1 MRSVEVKSLSGYVD
15 YISKTRK
22 EVAAKKE
29 FRYAKE
35 ELLFRGHASDKFQLL
50 PTIARVKDYGGQSLI
65 IAERDLIETAKNEL
79 PDVFNSSLQPL
90 ELLALLRH
98 YSIPTRLL
106 DVTES
111 ALVALYF
118 ACCDKENENAEVLV
132 MKNTEMSSAVLPI
145 YNAIA
150 DSYRFCNHSWEELEH
165 FYESVRRQSYFSEH
179 RDDAGEDSIKEGAK
193 WIERCCEKP
202 MLVHA
207 PFKTKRQQAQR
218 GRYILFPNTIETTWK
233 NKAFIQNIQP
243 IEVKKSSSF
252 IIARIIVP
260 ATCKYE
266 IMRDLEI
273 MGVDRAS
280 LFCDSVDSI
289 CENITEN
296 VKRKFGFLS

>member
-1 MRSVEVKSLSGYVD
+1 M
-15 YISKTRK
+15 
-22 EVAAKKE
+22 
-29 FRYAKE
+29 
-35 ELLFRGHASDKFQLL
+35 
-50 PTIARVKDYGGQSLI
+50 
-65 IAERDLIETAKNEL
+65 
-79 PDVFNSSLQPL
+79 FNSSLQPL

-118 ACCDKENENAEVLV
+118 ACCDNESENAEVLV
-132 MKNTEMSSAVLPI
+132 MKNTEMSSAVLPL

-150 DSYRFCNHSWEELEH
+150 DSYRFCNHSWEEIKH
-165 FYESVRRQSYFSEH
+165 FYECVSRQPYFSEH
-179 RDDAGEDSIKEGAK
+179 RDRNAASSSEEGAE
-193 WIERCCEKP
+193 WIEACCKLP

-218 GRYILFPNTIETTWK
+218 GRYILFPNSIEKGWK
-233 NKAFIQNIQP
+233 SSAFVQRIQP
-243 IEVKKSSSF
+243 IEIKKSSNF
-252 IIARIIVP
+252 IISRITIP
-260 ATCKYE
+260 ATCKSE

-273 MGVDRAS
+273 MGVDRAA

-296 VKRKFGFLS
+296 VKRKFGFIS